1 MTART
6 LAWTS
11 FIAIAAFALMAA
23 ARLTLLDP
31 VENVTLNVTSP
42 VQNTLSAVTRPFA
55 DWVNNIT
62 DAGALSDENRALRE
76 ENERLTNE
84 LARAREQEIQQQT
97 AEDLNLVRQQFPADV
112 FLDAD
117 VVARDSSNA
126 RNVIAIGVGSGAGV
140 REGMI
145 VVSEGRSLVGVVTKT
160 SSDYA
165 WVTLITD
172 PKSAVSAIVQESR
185 ADGVVSG
192 NYDGS
197 LVMEFVGQGA
207 ALKEGDFVV
216 TSGIGGRYP
225 AGVVIGRVSSVQTAE
240 QDLFQKVE
248 VDHLASLSK
257 LEKVLVL
264 TSFEPRT
271 LESPQ

>member
-11 FIAIAAFALMAA
+11 FIAIAAFVFMAA
-23 ARLTLLDP
+23 SRLAVLDP

-42 VQNTLSAVTRPFA
+42 LQNVLSGVTRPIA

-62 DAGALSDENRALRE
+62 DAGALSDDNRRLRE
-76 ENERLTNE
+76 ENERLTAE
-84 LARAREQEIQQQT
+84 LARAREEAIQQQT
-97 AEDLNLVRQQFPADV
+97 AQDLEAVRRDFPEDT
-112 FLDAD
+112 FLATD
-117 VVARDSSNA
+117 VVSRDSSNVRA
-126 RNVIAIGVGSGAGV
+126 IIAINSGTSDGV

-145 VVSEGRSLVGVVTKT
+145 VVSEGRSLVGTVTKT
-160 SSDYA
+160 FDDYA
-165 WVTLITD
+165 WITLITD
-172 PKSAVSAIVQESR
+172 PKSAVSSIVQESR

-207 ALKEGDFVV
+207 AVKEGDFVT
-216 TSGIGGRYP
+216 TSGVGGRYP
-225 AGVVIGRVSSVQTAE
+225 TGIVIGRIADVQTTD
-240 QDLFQKVE
+240 QDLFQKVH

-257 LEKVLVL
+257 LERVMVL
-264 TSFEPRT
+264 TSFVPRT
-271 LESPQ
+271 LESPE

>member
-11 FIAIAAFALMAA
+11 FIAIAAFVLMAA
-23 ARLTLLDP
+23 GRLTLLDP

-42 VQNTLSAVTRPFA
+42 IQSALSGVTRPVA
-55 DWVNNIT
+55 DWVNNMT
-62 DAGALSDENRALRE
+62 DAGSLSEENRALRE

-84 LARAREQEIQQQT
+84 LARAREQSIQQQT
-97 AEDLNLVRQQFPADV
+97 AQDLDAVRQQFPADT
-112 FLDAD
+112 FLDAK

-126 RNVIAIGVGSGAGV
+126 RNVIAIDAGSGDGL

-145 VVSEGRSLVGVVTKT
+145 VVSEGRSLVGTVTRVLD
-160 SSDYA
+160 DYA

-197 LVMEFVGQGA
+197 LVMEFVSQGA
-207 ALKEGDFVV
+207 AVKEGDFVV
-216 TSGIGGRYP
+216 TSGVGGRYP
-225 AGVVIGRVSSVQTAE
+225 TGVVIGRVAEVETTE
-240 QDLFQKVE
+240 QDLFQEVH

-257 LEKVLVL
+257 LEDVLII
-264 TSFEPRT
+264 TSFVPIS
-271 LESPQ
+271 LEKPE

>member
-11 FIAIAAFALMAA
+11 FIAIAAFVLMAA
-23 ARLTLLDP
+23 SRLTLLDP
-31 VENVTLNVTSP
+31 VENLTLNLTSP
-42 VQNTLSAVTRPFA
+42 LQSGLSSVTRPAA

-62 DAGALSDENRALRE
+62 DAGALSAENRRLQE

-84 LARAREQEIQQQT
+84 LARAREQAIQQQN
-97 AEDLNLVRQQFPADV
+97 AQDLSAVRQQFPEDT
-112 FLDAD
+112 FLAAG

-126 RNVIAIGVGSGAGV
+126 RNVIAIDGGSSDGVK
-140 REGMI
+140 EGMI
-145 VVSEGRSLVGVVTKT
+145 VVSEGRSLVGTVTRT
-160 SSDYA
+160 FDDYA

-207 ALKEGDFVV
+207 AVKAGDFVV

-225 AGVVIGRVSSVQTAE
+225 QGVVIGRVADVQRTE
-240 QDLFQKVE
+240 QDLFQDVK

-257 LEKVLVL
+257 LERVLVL
-264 TSFEPRT
+264 TSFVPKT
-271 LESPQ
+271 LEKPE

>member
-11 FIAIAAFALMAA
+11 FIAIAAFVLMAA

-42 VQNTLSAVTRPFA
+42 VQSTLSAVTRPFA

-97 AEDLNLVRQQFPADV
+97 TEDLNLVRQQFPADV

-126 RNVIAIGVGSGAGV
+126 RNVIAIGAGSGAGV

>member
-42 VQNTLSAVTRPFA
+42 VQTTLSTVTRPVA

-97 AEDLNLVRQQFPADV
+97 TDDLNLVRQQFPADV

-126 RNVIAIGVGSGAGV
+126 RNVIAIGAGSGDGV

-160 SSDYA
+160 SSDHA

-264 TSFEPRT
+264 TSFVPRT

>member
-11 FIAIAAFALMAA
+11 FIAIAAFVLMAA
-23 ARLTLLDP
+23 NRLTVLDP

-42 VQNTLSAVTRPFA
+42 MQTGLSSLTRPVA

-62 DAGALSDENRALRE
+62 DAGALSDENRRLRE

-84 LARAREQEIQQQT
+84 LARAREEAIQQQS
-97 AEDLNLVRQQFPADV
+97 AEDLNAVKQQFPDDV
-112 FLDAD
+112 FLASN
-117 VVARDSSNA
+117 VVSRDSSNA
-126 RNVIAIGVGSGAGV
+126 RAIIAIDSGSGDGV

-145 VVSEGRSLVGVVTKT
+145 VVSEGRSLVGTVTKT
-160 SSDYA
+160 FDDYS
-165 WVTLITD
+165 WITLITD

-185 ADGVVSG
+185 SDGVVSG

-197 LVMEFVGQGA
+197 LVMDFVGQGA
-207 ALKEGDFVV
+207 AVKVGDFVT
-216 TSGIGGRYP
+216 TSGVGGRYP
-225 AGVVIGRVSSVQTAE
+225 SGIVIGRIADVQKTD
-240 QDLFQKVE
+240 QDLFQKVH

-257 LEKVLVL
+257 LERVLVL

-271 LESPQ
+271 LEKPE